1 MSSVPATESAD
12 IRNHEGLQTPEPPE
26 PRRRIWVRLVVLLL
40 LVSAGGFAA
49 WRVYTARKQAAA
61 ATAARQAAM
70 MNRPTPVQ
78 LAPVE
83 RKSMPIYL
91 NALGTVTP
99 YNSVTLKARVTGE
112 LTQVN
117 FKEGQ
122 EAKKGQT
129 LIAIDPRPYQ
139 AALDQARG
147 QLARDQALLK
157 NAQAEFNRYQTLFR
171 EGVVSR
177 ESLDTQESSLG
188 QYQGAIQSDQAAIES
203 AALNLQYCHVIS
215 PIGGR
220 IGLRLV
226 DPGNVITA
234 NTTNL
239 IVINQFQ
246 PIAVYFT
253 LPEDQLRRA
262 MEKLG
267 TGKSLTAEAYD
278 RSDTDLVA
286 TGKLLA
292 ADNQIDT
299 TTGTG
304 KLKAVFD
311 NERETLFPNQFVNV
325 HLILERKPDALVIP
339 AVALQHGTQ
348 GDFVWL
354 FKDDKTVAMQSVKVL
369 LTSGAETI
377 VESGL
382 DEGRMVVV
390 DGADR
395 LRPGSRVE
403 PVRAR
408 QRQAGQGQSA
418 KASAG
423 LNPASAAPQGS
434 APQAD
439 TAHPSGQR
447 SAGNR

>member
-1 MSSVPATESAD
+1 MSSVPATESAALRD
-12 IRNHEGLQTPEPPE
+12 RDGDQTPEPPQ
-26 PRRRIWVRLVVLLL
+26 PKHRIWLRLLVLLL
-40 LVSAGGFAA
+40 LVSAGAFAA
-49 WRVYTARKQAAA
+49 WRIYTARKQAAA
-61 ATAARQAAM
+61 ATAARQTAM

-83 RKSMPIYL
+83 RKPMPIYL

-122 EAKKGQT
+122 EVKKGQT
-129 LIAIDPRPYQ
+129 LMVIDPRPYQ

-147 QLARDQALLK
+147 QLAHDQALLK
-157 NAQAEFNRYQTLFR
+157 NAQAEFNRYQALFR
-171 EGVVSR
+171 EGVVSK
-177 ESLDTQESSLG
+177 ESLDTQESTFG
-188 QYQGAIQSDQAAIES
+188 QYQGAIQSDQAAIEN
-203 AALNLQYCHVIS
+203 AALNLKYCHVIS
-215 PIGGR
+215 PINGR

-226 DPGNVITA
+226 DAGNVITA

-262 MEKLG
+262 MEKLV
-267 TGKSLTAEAYD
+267 TGKALIAEAYD
-278 RSDTDLVA
+278 RSDTDLIT

-304 KLKAVFD
+304 RLKAVFD
-311 NERETLFPNQFVNV
+311 NQKETLFPNQFVNV
-325 HLILERKPDALVIP
+325 HLILERKPDAIVIP
-339 AVALQHGTQ
+339 AVALQHGNQ

-354 FKDDKTVAMQSVKVL
+354 FKDDKTVAMQSVLTL

-382 DEGRMVVV
+382 EPGQMVVV

-395 LRPGSRVE
+395 LRPGSKVE

-408 QRQAGQGQSA
+408 QRQNTGQRQ
-418 KASAG
+418 
-423 LNPASAAPQGS
+423 
-434 APQAD
+434 
-439 TAHPSGQR
+439 SGQPAPSPVNANPGSTPPAAEAHR
-447 SAGNR
+447 SSHRSSGNR